1 MRRFLKNKR
10 FISFV
15 AIVILVA
22 SFSVF
27 DMNFSI
33 VGAQEE
39 SVPPPTILEEIE
51 ADRVIFE
58 CADKNI
64 IIENPSVQKMTMQGK
79 ESWQIAGEAREE
91 SREEQIREEDVS
103 MVAEKTGKSNDEARK
118 ALEEAKGDIAEAIM
132 NLG

>member
-1 MRRFLKNKR
+1 MLG
-10 FISFV
+10 SFDPSKMKAV
-15 AIVILVA
+15 MKQLGIK
-22 SFSVF
+22 
-27 DMNFSI
+27 
-33 VGAQEE
+33 Q
-39 SVPPPTILEEIE
+39 EEIE

-103 MVAEKTGKSNDEARK
+103 MVAEKTGKSKDEARK